1 MPYNLEF
8 KYLLQI
14 FIKFFLTS
22 QNLSFLISKTEILN
36 NYLTCEESALD
47 NIVHSCSPHLIYLF
61 PTEFLRRKK
70 ENVFKNSISNREK
83 MHIQFAIR

>member
-14 FIKFFLTS
+14 FIKIFLTS

-47 NIVHSCSPHLIYLF
+47 NIVHSCSPHLISLPNRIFEEKKRERFQEFYL
-61 PTEFLRRKK
+61 
-70 ENVFKNSISNREK
+70 
-83 MHIQFAIR
+83 